1 MLRNFRYLKERE
13 KMPPKSM
20 FTKGE
25 IIDAALC
32 VIRENGVSALT
43 ARALAAKLG
52 CSVKPIFGLF
62 KNMDEVQQEVIKA
75 AARLYQKRMVQE
87 ISEKRY
93 PPYKAVGIS
102 YIRFA
107 KDEKNLFKLLYM
119 RDRSNEEKAE
129 GEETQKLIE
138 LIQKTTGLDKKTA
151 YLFHLETWIYIHGIA
166 TMIAT
171 DYLDWDM
178 EFVSNSITDCYIGLK
193 YRFIK
198 EGKTNES
205 N

>member
-1 MLRNFRYLKERE
+1 
-13 KMPPKSM
+13 MPPKSM
-20 FTKGE
+20 FTKDE

-32 VIRENGVSALT
+32 VIRENGISALT

>member
-1 MLRNFRYLKERE
+1 
-13 KMPPKSM
+13 MPPKSM
-20 FTKGE
+20 FTKDE

-32 VIRENGVSALT
+32 VIRENGISALT

-107 KDEKNLFKLLYM
+107 KNEKKLFKLLYM

>member
-1 MLRNFRYLKERE
+1 
-13 KMPPKSM
+13 MPPKSM
-20 FTKGE
+20 FTKDE

>member
-20 FTKGE
+20 FTKDE

-75 AARLYQKRMVQE
+75 ADCLYQKKMVQE

-198 EGKTNES
+198 EGKINES

>member
-1 MLRNFRYLKERE
+1 
-13 KMPPKSM
+13 MPPKSM
-20 FTKGE
+20 FTKDE

-75 AARLYQKRMVQE
+75 AARLYQKKMVQE

>member
-1 MLRNFRYLKERE
+1 
-13 KMPPKSM
+13 MPPKSM
-20 FTKGE
+20 FTKDE

-32 VIRENGVSALT
+32 VIRESGGSALT

-75 AARLYQKRMVQE
+75 AARLYQKKMVQE

-138 LIQKTTGLDKKTA
+138 LIQNTTGLDKKTA

>member
-1 MLRNFRYLKERE
+1 
-13 KMPPKSM
+13 MPPKSM
-20 FTKGE
+20 FTKDE

-32 VIRENGVSALT
+32 VIRENGISALT

-75 AARLYQKRMVQE
+75 AARLYQKKMVQE

>member
-1 MLRNFRYLKERE
+1 
-13 KMPPKSM
+13 MPPKSM
-20 FTKGE
+20 FTKDE

-32 VIRENGVSALT
+32 VIRESGGSALT

-75 AARLYQKRMVQE
+75 AARLYQKKMVQE

>member
-1 MLRNFRYLKERE
+1 
-13 KMPPKSM
+13 MPPKSM
-20 FTKGE
+20 FTKDE

-32 VIRENGVSALT
+32 VIRESGGSALT

>member
-1 MLRNFRYLKERE
+1 
-13 KMPPKSM
+13 MPPKSM
-20 FTKGE
+20 FTKDE

-32 VIRENGVSALT
+32 VIRESGASALT

-75 AARLYQKRMVQE
+75 AARLYQKKMVQE